1 MVFSGQMAYNQMA
14 FHSLK
19 TFSVA
24 CCKKTTSRARVPCLV
39 SVLCKIIVYIFI
51 YLYIYTTPTKM
62 GIPDRSPTTVEVPA
76 SKWSLQ
82 KSEPRSPLLFGA
94 PKKRS

>member
-24 CCKKTTSRARVPCLV
+24 CCKKTTSRAV

-82 KSEPRSPLLFGA
+82 KG
-94 PKKRS
+94 